1 MTSRVAR
8 HGVLARCGAGGG
20 VWLALLIA
28 CATGFLAC
36 GTPASVHAATPQ
48 DAVAMAVDMISS
60 ADPDMRAIGLDRLR
74 HSLRGSEATLKVAAM
89 LSGLPAEQQKEL
101 VRAFA
106 TRGDAAAIPAITA
119 LVLATPDA
127 AVRAAALEGLG
138 GLGSGTE
145 GALLKKWL
153 AEGEPEKSAARRGL
167 RLLRGADVSTQ
178 LVEAAHFGEPALRP
192 TFIDILAERG
202 EAGVA
207 ATLAAL
213 AADPEPAVRLAALK
227 ALAKLGGSAEAAPL
241 VDRLLAATANDE
253 RAEAERT
260 LVTLCTVNRG
270 KEGATKVFLERF
282 KGAGE
287 NTQIH
292 CVSDG
297 APWIADQTE
306 RGFGLQGKFLVDF
319 YHVCDY
325 LGAAAESICPD
336 SKKDWLA
343 DQKKKLKEGKVS
355 EVISTIEP
363 YVEPVSVQKDKAPV
377 RTCYSY
383 MKNRVGQFN
392 YKDII
397 YRSLPGNTGFEK
409 VAYTGEFYPRY
420 LAASGYS
427 HEEDKL
433 YILGG
438 YGSKSG
444 QQTLSPNYY
453 YELLTYSF
461 EDSSFSKLVDFSE
474 TVSDFCFA
482 NNAIITDNHLYA
494 LAFSK
499 YHFPQGRSAAIR

>member
-48 DAVAMAVDMISS
+48 DAVAMAFDMISS

-145 GALLKKWL
+145 VALLKKWL

-287 NTQIH
+287 NTQEKLLPALGRIGGPEALAI
-292 CVSDG
+292 VDELIAASDTAKRG
-297 APWIADQTE
+297 LGLKALTRWPDATVAGRLIDLHGKSTDAAE
-306 RGFGLQGKFLVDF
+306 RESL
-319 YHVCDY
+319 
-325 LGAAAESICPD
+325 LGALIRVAPLPDNKIKDGEKLDLLQKAMALCEKDQDRTRILERANAIRTVETFRFVLPYLDDPTFAESACLSVVELAHHQKLRD
-336 SKKDWLA
+336 AHKDEFAKALDKVIA
-343 DQKKKLKEGKVS
+343 TTKNQELVERASRYKEGKTW
-355 EVISTIEP
+355 ER
-363 YVEPVSVQKDKAPV
+363 K
-377 RTCYSY
+377 
-383 MKNRVGQFN
+383 
-392 YKDII
+392 
-397 YRSLPGNTGFEK
+397 
-409 VAYTGEFYPRY
+409 
-420 LAASGYS
+420 
-427 HEEDKL
+427 
-433 YILGG
+433 
-438 YGSKSG
+438 KS
-444 QQTLSPNYY
+444 
-453 YELLTYSF
+453 
-461 EDSSFSKLVDFSE
+461 
-474 TVSDFCFA
+474 
-482 NNAIITDNHLYA
+482 
-494 LAFSK
+494 
-499 YHFPQGRSAAIR
+499 